1 MKGESHLAEYAKK
14 TPLGYKVFPD
24 DSSAREAT
32 HVILTKE
39 EHEQLLRE
47 ERNLERKLQ
56 SQRNELTA
64 QLQKAEDDAF
74 RRVRAAEATAKQCA
88 QEMEKKLARAQQISD
103 YWEQLNE
110 DLLRMSRERA
120 NADRNLRPKKQHTG
134 YVVLASAEKERRYEV
149 PNEQKMK
156 RATLWETVIQTP
168 YSVDFTEEQVRQQT
182 GTEETLLLLQRI
194 GITADHSVDCE
205 KKGMHEVLK
214 GHGKTDNVILS
225 RFLRANFR
233 AGYWELTILHTKPLG
248 LVPKEMRPR

>member
-1 MKGESHLAEYAKK
+1 MAEYAKK
-14 TPLGYKVFPD
+14 TPMGYKVLPD
-24 DSSAREAT
+24 NSSVREAT
-32 HVILTKE
+32 HVVLTKE
-39 EHEQLLRE
+39 EHEQLLQEKRS
-47 ERNLERKLQ
+47 LEWNLQ

-64 QLQKAEDDAF
+64 QLQEVKDDAF
-74 RRVRAAEATAKQCA
+74 QRVSAAEATAKQCA
-88 QEMEKKLARAQQISD
+88 REMETKLARTQQIAD

-110 DLLRMSRERA
+110 DLLRISKERA

-134 YVVLASAEKERRYEV
+134 YVVLISAEKERRYEV

-182 GTEETLLLLQRI
+182 GTEETLLLLQKI
-194 GITADHSVDCE
+194 GITAEHSADCE

-214 GHGKTDNVILS
+214 GPGKTDNVILS

-233 AGYWELTILHTKPLG
+233 AGYWELTLLHNKSLG

>member
-1 MKGESHLAEYAKK
+1 MAEYAKK
-14 TPLGYKVFPD
+14 TPMGYKVLPD
-24 DSSAREAT
+24 NSSVREAT
-32 HVILTKE
+32 HVVLTKE
-39 EHEQLLRE
+39 EHEQLLQEKRS
-47 ERNLERKLQ
+47 LEWNLQ

-64 QLQKAEDDAF
+64 QLQEVKDDAF
-74 RRVRAAEATAKQCA
+74 QRVSAAEATAKQCA
-88 QEMEKKLARAQQISD
+88 REMETKLARTQQIAA

-110 DLLRMSRERA
+110 DLLRISKERA

-134 YVVLASAEKERRYEV
+134 YVVLISAEKERRYEV

-182 GTEETLLLLQRI
+182 GTEEALLLLQRI
-194 GITADHSVDCE
+194 GITADHSADCE
-205 KKGMHEVLK
+205 KNGMNEVLK
-214 GHGKTDNVILS
+214 GPGKTGNVILS

-233 AGYWELTILHTKPLG
+233 AGYWELTLLHNKSLG

>member
-1 MKGESHLAEYAKK
+1 MAEYAKK
-14 TPLGYKVFPD
+14 TPMGYKVLPD
-24 DSSAREAT
+24 NSSVREAT
-32 HVILTKE
+32 HVVLTKE
-39 EHEQLLRE
+39 EHEQLLQEKRS
-47 ERNLERKLQ
+47 LEWNLQ

-64 QLQKAEDDAF
+64 QLQEVKDDAF
-74 RRVRAAEATAKQCA
+74 QRVSAAEATAKQCA
-88 QEMEKKLARAQQISD
+88 REVETKLARTQQIAA

-110 DLLRMSRERA
+110 DLLRISKERA

-134 YVVLASAEKERRYEV
+134 YVVLISAEKERRYEV

-182 GTEETLLLLQRI
+182 GTEETLLLLQKI
-194 GITADHSVDCE
+194 GITADHSADCE

-214 GHGKTDNVILS
+214 GPGKTGNVILS

-233 AGYWELTILHTKPLG
+233 AGYWELTLLHNKSLG

>member
-1 MKGESHLAEYAKK
+1 MTEYAKK
-14 TPLGYKVFPD
+14 TPMGYKVLPD
-24 DSSAREAT
+24 GSSVREAT
-32 HVILTKE
+32 HVVLTKE
-39 EHEQLLRE
+39 EHEQLLQEKRS
-47 ERNLERKLQ
+47 LEWNLQ

-64 QLQKAEDDAF
+64 QLQEVKDDAF
-74 RRVRAAEATAKQCA
+74 QRVSAAEATAKQCA
-88 QEMEKKLARAQQISD
+88 REMEIKLARTQQIAA

-110 DLLRMSRERA
+110 DLLRISKERA

-134 YVVLASAEKERRYEV
+134 YVVLISAEKERRYEV

-182 GTEETLLLLQRI
+182 GTEETLLLLQKI
-194 GITADHSVDCE
+194 GITADHSADCE

-214 GHGKTDNVILS
+214 GPGKTDNVILS

-233 AGYWELTILHTKPLG
+233 AGYWELTLLHTKSLG

>member
-1 MKGESHLAEYAKK
+1 MAEYAKK
-14 TPLGYKVFPD
+14 TPMGYKVLPD
-24 DSSAREAT
+24 DSSVREAT
-32 HVILTKE
+32 HVVLTKE

-47 ERNLERKLQ
+47 KRSLQWKLQ

-64 QLQKAEDDAF
+64 QLQEVKDDAF
-74 RRVRAAEATAKQCA
+74 QRVSAAEATAKQCA
-88 QEMEKKLARAQQISD
+88 REMETKLARTQQIAD

-110 DLLRMSRERA
+110 DLLRISKERA

-134 YVVLASAEKERRYEV
+134 YVVLISAEKERRYEV

-182 GTEETLLLLQRI
+182 GTEETLLLLQKI
-194 GITADHSVDCE
+194 GITADHSADCE
-205 KKGMHEVLK
+205 KKGIYEVLK
-214 GHGKTDNVILS
+214 GPGKTDNVILS

-233 AGYWELTILHTKPLG
+233 AGYWELTLLHNKSLG
-248 LVPKEMRPR
+248 IVPKEMRPR